1 MRQEEIILSA
11 LTKDI
16 DYAKKVLPHLK
27 HDFFSDRKEQV
38 TYKLIDEFFTKY
50 QKLPTRDILLLSIE
64 SVKDI
69 PESEFPDTKTV
80 IKEAFDSKY
89 EYDQQWLLDETEKF
103 CKNKAV
109 YNAIMRAVLI
119 INGEDKKTGEGA
131 IPSLLQDALSITF
144 DKKLGHDYFEDA
156 AARYEFYHS
165 VESKIPFTIDL
176 LNKVTNGG
184 VNRKSL
190 NLFIS
195 PPKGG
200 KSLSMCSL
208 AADYLRAGLNVAYI
222 TLELAEERVAER
234 IDANMFNVPMS
245 SIHTL
250 EEDVFTNKIAL
261 LRSKT
266 NGRLKIKEYA
276 TKTASHTNF
285 KVWLDDLKTK
295 EGFTPDVLF
304 VDYLGICASSKYKN
318 SSTVNSY
325 AYQQSVSEELRALA
339 FEYDMAVWSAV
350 QTNRSGFNTSDF
362 DIDSIADSTGP
373 IQTCDFA
380 IAVINTPE
388 LQELQQAL
396 LKQLASR
403 YGDPSYYNKFVV
415 GIDKSRMKMYNV
427 EQSAQDGITQD
438 VSNNTSP
445 NPPSRYKSAGTK
457 PTVATNDDWSFE

>member
-27 HDFFSDRKEQV
+27 TEFFSDRNEQV

-64 SVKDI
+64 NVKDI
-69 PESEFPDTKTV
+69 AESDFPDTKTV

-89 EYDQQWLLDETEKF
+89 EYDRQWLLDETEKF
-103 CKNKAV
+103 CKDKAV

-131 IPSLLQDALSITF
+131 IPGMLQDALSITF

-208 AADYLRAGLNVAYI
+208 ASDYLRAGLNVAYI

-234 IDANMFNVPMS
+234 IDANMFNVAMS

-295 EGFTPDVLF
+295 EGFIPDVLF

-339 FEYDMAVWSAV
+339 FEYNMAVWSAV

-403 YGDPSYYNKFVV
+403 YGDPTYYNKFVV

-427 EQSAQDGITQD
+427 EQSAQDGIQQD
-438 VSNNTSP
+438 VSNNAP
-445 NPPSRYKSAGTK
+445 ANPPSRYKSAGTK
-457 PTVATNDDWSFE
+457 PVATNDDWSFE